1 MEGIYF
7 YWFFW
12 IAWIYTTFLLEKTQK
27 RVSISLVLL
36 LFIIFS
42 DKHINVNDLL
52 VNTTT
57 LLCLLVGYLLV
68 SRKKMG
74 TLFYYLSVSLILTS
88 SYVTFRLFQLYDPVW
103 VMFHPT
109 MKLALILLILIII
122 LIREQSIRIGLLFIG
137 VAQGEIVYT
146 LFLNKIVPQPVL
158 GQLESLDIIAI
169 TAGISFLWFGF
180 EKMVAILDDYVK
192 QRTILSSSKK

>member
-12 IAWIYTTFLLEKTQK
+12 IAWIYTTFLLEKNRK
-27 RVSISLVLL
+27 RVSISLVIL

-42 DKHINVNDLL
+42 DKHMLVNDLL
-52 VNTTT
+52 VNITA
-57 LLCLLVGYLLV
+57 LLCLLTGYLLV
-68 SRKKMG
+68 SSKKSG
-74 TLFYYLSVSLILTS
+74 RVFYYLSVSIILTS

-109 MKLALILLILIII
+109 MKLSLILVILTIV
-122 LIREQSIRIGLLFIG
+122 LIREQSIRISLLFIA
-137 VAQGEIVYT
+137 VVQGELVYT
-146 LFLNKIVPQPVL
+146 MFLNRIVPQSFL
-158 GQLESLDIIAI
+158 GELESLDIIAI

-180 EKMVAILDDYVK
+180 EKMVAMLDDYVK
-192 QRTILSSSKK
+192 QRTVLSSTKK

>member
-12 IAWIYTTFLLEKTQK
+12 IAWIYTTFLLEKTEK
-27 RVSISLVLL
+27 RVLISLLILL
-36 LFIIFS
+36 LIIFS

-68 SRKKMG
+68 SRKKTG
-74 TLFYYLSVSLILTS
+74 TLLYYLSVSLILTS

-122 LIREQSIRIGLLFIG
+122 LIREQSIRIGLLFLG

-192 QRTILSSSKK
+192 QRTILSSPKK

>member
-12 IAWIYTTFLLEKTQK
+12 IAWIYTTFLLEKTEK
-27 RVSISLVLL
+27 RILISLVILL
-36 LFIIFS
+36 LIIFS
-42 DKHINVNDLL
+42 NKHINVNDLL

-68 SRKKMG
+68 SRKKTG
-74 TLFYYLSVSLILTS
+74 TLLYYLSVSLILTS

-122 LIREQSIRIGLLFIG
+122 LIREQSIRIGLLFLG

-192 QRTILSSSKK
+192 QRTILSSPKK

>member
-12 IAWIYTTFLLEKTQK
+12 IAWIYTTFLLEKTGK
-27 RVSISLVLL
+27 RVSISMVIL

-42 DKHINVNDLL
+42 DKHINVNDML

-68 SRKKMG
+68 SRKKTG
-74 TLFYYLSVSLILTS
+74 TLFYYLSISLILTS

-122 LIREQSIRIGLLFIG
+122 LIREQSIRIGLLLLG
-137 VAQGEIVYT
+137 VAQGELVYT

-169 TAGISFLWFGF
+169 TAGISFFWFGF

-192 QRTILSSSKK
+192 QRTILSSPKK